1 LKYFLL
7 YVCTRERLEATK
19 AALARLEAKPVDSAF
34 ARAPTWEIDH
44 PLLQGRLLE
53 VTLLADLDGITPHL
67 RHFPV
72 DLLIYDERP
81 IGKEKAVEARA
92 AISKIRDDVAAFAEL
107 WGPDFLFPMSRVV
120 AILKGDPRNMSP
132 GDRQADVTRSLELG
146 RVQVRDV
153 IVDPPRTA
161 QLLRWIFRVIESH
174 HTDPLHE
181 PKPSRKGKR
190 GSAPRAGIAFSG
202 GGLEGFLFQTG
213 CLHALEQAL
222 DTKAGRDLRDSGVYS
237 GVSSGAIMAA
247 MTAGGVPTDEVIK
260 ALHGKSQKLAELNS
274 KILFDVAGMDIAKR
288 IGGESLSWSGLDPQ
302 KWVNKIFR
310 AFPTGF
316 FKGEALKRYFKD
328 AIEAYKF
335 KDSFTANSDRNNEL
349 YIGATDQDS
358 FEHVVFGKP
367 PWDDVSISDALR
379 ASCALPPFFTP
390 SRIKDRWFV
399 DGQITKSCNVDLL
412 IERGC
417 RLVFIVD
424 PLKPYGTLV
433 PGSVDKLGGVY
444 STIQAVK
451 ALVSTR
457 FHITLMHL
465 TERYP
470 DVDFIV
476 FQPDEEC
483 AELMSG
489 SPMRYRIRTK
499 IVQLAYEHTM
509 RQIRERHQVYQTK
522 LEKYGFKLHPVM
534 KLLELERDN
543 ARFFKSLD

>member
-1 LKYFLL
+1 MKYFLL
-7 YVCTRERLEATK
+7 YVGTGPQIEAVKQSLKRLDAK
-19 AALARLEAKPVDSAF
+19 AVESAF

-44 PLLQGRLLE
+44 PMLQGRLLE
-53 VTLLADLDGITPHL
+53 VTLLTDLDGITPHL

-81 IGKEKAVEARA
+81 AGNEPAIEARA
-92 AISKIRDDVAAFAEL
+92 AVKKIRDDVAMFAEL

-120 AILKGDPRNMSP
+120 AILRSGSKS
-132 GDRQADVTRSLELG
+132 DVARSLELG

-153 IVDPPRTA
+153 IIDPPATA
-161 QLLRWIFRVIESH
+161 QLLRWIFRVIESRR
-174 HTDPLHE
+174 TDIQKLHE
-181 PKPSRKGKR
+181 TNDK
-190 GSAPRAGIAFSG
+190 PRAGIAFSG
-202 GGLEGFLFQTG
+202 GGLEGFLFQLG
-213 CLHALEQAL
+213 CIYALERAL
-222 DTKAGRDLRDSGVYS
+222 DKENGRELRDTGIYS
-237 GVSSGAIMAA
+237 GVSSGSIMAA
-247 MTAGGVPTDEVIK
+247 MGAGGVPTQEVIK
-260 ALHGKSQKLAELNS
+260 ALHGKSDFLPPLSS
-274 KILFDVAGMDIAKR
+274 KVLFDVAGVDIAKR
-288 IGGESLSWSGLDPQ
+288 IGFHSLSWSGLDPQ

-316 FKGEALKRYFKD
+316 FKGEALKKYFKN
-328 AIEAYKF
+328 AVEAFNY
-335 KDSFTANSDRNNEL
+335 KDSFLGRTDGVEL

-367 PWDDVSISDALR
+367 PWDDVAVSDALR
-379 ASCALPPFFTP
+379 ASCALPPFFMP
-390 SRIKDRWFV
+390 AQIKGRWFV

-417 RLVFIVD
+417 QLVFIVD

-433 PGSVDKLGGVY
+433 PGSVDKLGGIY
-444 STIQAVK
+444 STIQAIK

-457 FHITLMHL
+457 FHITLTHL

-470 DVDFIV
+470 DVDFLV

-499 IVQLAYEHTM
+499 IVKLAYEHTM
-509 RQIRERHQVYQTK
+509 RQLRERHQVYQTK
-522 LEKYGFKLHPVM
+522 LGKYGFNLLPAM
-534 KLLELERDN
+534 KLLELERDD
-543 ARFFKSLD
+543 AQFFKSLD

>member
-1 LKYFLL
+1 
-7 YVCTRERLEATK
+7 VEATK
-19 AALARLEAKPVDSAF
+19 AALARLEAKPVESAF
-34 ARAPTWEIDH
+34 VRAPTWEIDH

-53 VTLLADLDGITPHL
+53 VTMLSDLDGITPHL

-81 IGKEKAVEARA
+81 MGEEKAVEARA

-120 AILKGDPRNMSP
+120 AILRSDAKDMQP
-132 GDRQADVTRSLELG
+132 GDRQADVSRSLELG

-153 IVDPPRTA
+153 IIDPPRTA
-161 QLLRWIFRVIESH
+161 QLLRWIFRVIESR
-174 HTDPLHE
+174 HTDPLKE
-181 PKPSRKGKR
+181 PAKTSDSKDQGR
-190 GSAPRAGIAFSG
+190 PRAGIAFSG

-222 DTKAGRDLRDSGVYS
+222 DTKNGRDLRDSGVYS
-237 GVSSGAIMAA
+237 GVSSGSIMAA
-247 MTAGGVPTDEVIK
+247 MTAGGVPTEEVIK
-260 ALHGKSQKLAELNS
+260 ALHGKSERLPPLSS

-288 IGGESLSWSGLDPQ
+288 IGFESLSWSGLDPQ

-316 FKGEALKRYFKD
+316 FKGEALKNYFKE

-335 KDSFTANSDRNNEL
+335 KDSFTANTDRNSEL

-358 FEHVVFGKP
+358 FEHVVFGKA
-367 PWDDVSISDALR
+367 PWEDVSISEALR
-379 ASCALPPFFTP
+379 ASCALPPFFMP
-390 SRIKDRWFV
+390 AKVKDRWFV

-417 RLVFIVD
+417 QLVFIVD

-433 PGSVDKLGGVY
+433 PGSVDKLGGIY
-444 STIQAVK
+444 STIQAIK

-489 SPMRYRIRTK
+489 SPMRYRIRTR

-509 RQIRERHQVYQTK
+509 RQLRERHQVYQTK

-534 KLLELERDN
+534 RLLELERDN
-543 ARFFKSLD
+543 AKFFKSLD